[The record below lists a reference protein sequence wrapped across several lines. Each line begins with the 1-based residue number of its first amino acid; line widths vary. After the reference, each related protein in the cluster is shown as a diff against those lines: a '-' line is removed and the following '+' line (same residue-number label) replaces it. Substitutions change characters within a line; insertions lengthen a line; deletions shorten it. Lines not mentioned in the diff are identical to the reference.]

1 MPGMKMRLAWTACL
15 LTALAAG
22 TSCASRSAP
31 PPPAP
36 TAASDAV
43 RVARIVRLMELNR
56 NRVALEVERA
66 GLSERYGERHPEMLR
81 IASQL
86 AVVDAA
92 IAREFLP
99 EEQAAVSAYEDRAVA
114 LRLQLQAEMA
124 RGRGE
129 NHPEVVSVKRQ
140 LAAIERMAGE
150 TRAPRNEAM
159 LLARIQQDPLD
170 PAPQIELGLLYLRAG
185 RNADATRALERGLRL
200 LRHKR

>member
-1 MPGMKMRLAWTACL
+1 MLGMNMRFAWTACL
-15 LTALAAG
+15 LTALTAG

-86 AVVDAA
+86 AFVDAA

-99 EEQAAVSAYEDRAVA
+99 EEQAAVAAYEDRAIA

-124 RGRGE
+124 KGRGE
-129 NHPEVVSVKRQ
+129 NHPDVVSVKRQ
-140 LAAIERMAGE
+140 LATIERMAGE
-150 TRAPRNEAM
+150 TRAPRNEAV

-185 RNADATRALERGLRL
+185 RHADATRALDRGLRL

>member
-1 MPGMKMRLAWTACL
+1 MRFAITTCL
-15 LTALAAG
+15 LAALAAG
-22 TSCASRSAP
+22 TGCASRSAP

-99 EEQAAVSAYEDRAVA
+99 EEQAAVSAYEDRAIA

-124 RGRGE
+124 KGRGE
-129 NHPEVVSVKRQ
+129 NHPEVVSVRRQ
-140 LAAIERMAGE
+140 IAAIERMAGE
-150 TRAPRNEAM
+150 TRAPRDEAV

-200 LRHKR
+200 LRNKR